1 MSEASRRI
9 DQGDSG
15 PWYREPWPWILFGLP
30 AIVVVASLITLW
42 IAVRSDDGVV
52 ASDYYKRGLGIN
64 AELTRARRATE
75 LGLRADITLVGLGSG
90 DRGSAHLSSTKPM
103 PAEAALKLKLI
114 HPGRSGA
121 DRTVMLSR
129 ISGNADG
136 ADYVGQFNDE
146 GTSSPPT
153 AWQVT
158 LETQAWQLE
167 GQMTGGENT
176 RLQLSARQP

>member
-1 MSEASRRI
+1 VNEASHSV
-9 DQGDSG
+9 DQRDSG

-52 ASDYYKRGLGIN
+52 ASDYYKRGLAIN
-64 AELTRARRATE
+64 AELSRATRAID
-75 LGLRADITLVGLGSG
+75 LGLRADITLSGLASG
-90 DRGSAHLSSTKPM
+90 DRVSVHLSSTKPL
-103 PAEAALKLKLI
+103 PPEAALRFKLI

-121 DRTVMLSR
+121 DRAVMLSR
-129 ISGNADG
+129 IGGDASG

-146 GTSSPPT
+146 ATSTRPV

-167 GQMTGGENT
+167 GQMAPGASM
-176 RLQLSARQP
+176 RLHLVATQH